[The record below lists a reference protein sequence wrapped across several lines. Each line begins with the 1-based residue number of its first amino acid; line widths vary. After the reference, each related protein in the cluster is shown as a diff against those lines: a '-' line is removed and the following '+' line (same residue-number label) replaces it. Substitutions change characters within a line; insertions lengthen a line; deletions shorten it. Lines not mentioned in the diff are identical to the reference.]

1 VRIRRAHVAST
12 ATNERRFVVPGPGHD
27 PPGGGRSAVA
37 RQNDVVTETG
47 RPARLTSDE
56 VALVLRRAAELDTAD
71 EPPGGEGFDP
81 AALEEAAI
89 EVGLSPSAV
98 RQAVA
103 ELRVGALAPA
113 PPPPARL
120 GRRVARRPIGASS
133 RLVTHQ
139 RLVVSSPDAVH
150 AKVGRF
156 MRTQMFELRRRSGD
170 RAVYR
175 QRSDLVSHLRRRLDF
190 AGAIKLDG
198 LRSIDV
204 VATPAD
210 GEHTLVRVEADL
222 AASRANA
229 LAGGAAVG
237 SAVTVTTGLVGA
249 LFQEVGLV
257 LASLP
262 LGVMVGTG
270 GMRVA
275 GGRWRRRR
283 DDVAEVLA
291 SLLDRL

>member
-1 VRIRRAHVAST
+1 
-12 ATNERRFVVPGPGHD
+12 
-27 PPGGGRSAVA
+27 VA

-56 VALVLRRAAELDTAD
+56 VALVLRRAAEIDTAD
-71 EPPGGEGFDP
+71 EPAGGEGYDP
-81 AALEEAAI
+81 AAIEEAAR

-113 PPPPARL
+113 PAARP
-120 GRRVARRPIGASS
+120 GRRVARRPLGASS

-139 RLVVSSPDAVH
+139 RLIASSPDAVN
-150 AKVGRF
+150 AAVDRF
-156 MRTQMFELRRRSGD
+156 MRTQMFELRRRGGD

-175 QRSDLVSHLRRRLDF
+175 QRSDLVAHVRRRLDF

-198 LRSIDV
+198 IRSIDV

-210 GEHTLVRVEADL
+210 DRTLVRVEADL
-222 AASRANA
+222 ASSRANA

-237 SAVTVTTGLVGA
+237 SAVTVTTGLAGA

-257 LASLP
+257 VASLP
-262 LGVMVGTG
+262 MGAMVGAG
-270 GMRVA
+270 SMRVA

>member
-1 VRIRRAHVAST
+1 
-12 ATNERRFVVPGPGHD
+12 
-27 PPGGGRSAVA
+27 VA
-37 RQNDVVTETG
+37 RQNETVTDTG

-71 EPPGGEGFDP
+71 EPAGGEGYDP
-81 AALEEAAI
+81 AAIEDAAR
-89 EVGLSPSAV
+89 EVGLSPTAV

-103 ELRVGALAPA
+103 ELRVGALVPTTAPG
-113 PPPPARL
+113 P
-120 GRRVARRPIGASS
+120 GRRVARRPLGASS

-139 RLVVSSPDAVH
+139 RLVASPPDAVH
-150 AKVGRF
+150 AAVDRF
-156 MRTQMFELRRRSGD
+156 MRTQMFELRRRGGD

-175 QRSDLVSHLRRRLDF
+175 QRSDMVSHLRRRLDF

-198 LRSIDV
+198 LRSVDV

-210 GEHTLVRVEADL
+210 DDRTLVRLEADL
-222 AASRANA
+222 VSSRANA

-237 SAVTVTTGLVGA
+237 SAVTITTGLAGA
-249 LFQEVGLV
+249 LFQEAGLV
-257 LASLP
+257 IASLP
-262 LGVMVGTG
+262 MGVMVGTG
-270 GMRVA
+270 SMRVA